1 MARNRQQA
9 KQRQAERRA
18 RRLEQQGDG
27 AAAAP
32 KEAPAPAAKD
42 ELGGLRPPP
51 VEPPMDPNL
60 AVGAPPQDEGRSDT
74 VIEDE
79 PHVDDHE
86 DEHLTDEEVDAEAEA
101 EAELAAGARHGL
113 QGPGKTGRA
122 TPRRTRTAP
131 VSYSSSSQSGLSFS
145 VSSGRT
151 ARPSPP

>member
-27 AAAAP
+27 AAKRPKDAAD
-32 KEAPAPAAKD
+32 PAPKD

-51 VEPPMDPNL
+51 VEPPMMDPNL

-79 PHVDDHE
+79 AP
-86 DEHLTDEEVDAEAEA
+86 LTDEEAYREAYQEIEDCEVDD
-101 EAELAAGARHGL
+101 
-113 QGPGKTGRA
+113 
-122 TPRRTRTAP
+122 
-131 VSYSSSSQSGLSFS
+131 
-145 VSSGRT
+145 
-151 ARPSPP
+151 